1 MPCTCVIGRCQHLVS
16 GLRTL
21 TRGIHTQAAR
31 TEDAIATYH
40 ARLTIVRLLLGAP
53 AGALGW
59 DVDTLAALLRR
70 LFRTV
75 HPDTTSPAARQRMR
89 AVLEAQVISLNP

>member
-1 MPCTCVIGRCQHLVS
+1 
-16 GLRTL
+16 
-21 TRGIHTQAAR
+21 
-31 TEDAIATYH
+31 
-40 ARLTIVRLLLGAP
+40 ARLTIARLLLGAP

-59 DVDTLAALLRR
+59 DVGTLTELLRR

-89 AVLEAQVISLNP
+89 AVLEAQVISHDP